1 MSLPDAPL
9 DQFRRRVAGLPRTT
23 EAERLV
29 VQRVGQNIFRDALLE
44 YWNGRCPMTGITD
57 PALLR
62 ASHIVP
68 WAECESDAQRLDVYN
83 GLLLSALWDAAF
95 DAGRVSFADTEEIL
109 LHPGL
114 GAADRKALTE
124 GATARLKGMTSK
136 YTERRAGGEVV
147 HVEVAAGVVIV
158 VAAWMLDPAAC
169 AGMTFGTPRVSVS
182 APAEL
187 PLNLR
192 GP

>member
-1 MSLPDAPL
+1 M
-9 DQFRRRVAGLPRTT
+9 
-23 EAERLV
+23 

-182 APAEL
+182 ALAES
-187 PLNLR
+187 PLNFR